1 MTLSLS
7 STMENTKSSETF
19 HLIIPKL
26 ESFELFSWGKER
38 TAEIN
43 LLQGEEINA
52 LHSLFC
58 LESEY
63 LLALASLV
71 ITVTGNILKT

>member
-1 MTLSLS
+1 M
-7 STMENTKSSETF
+7 MEYAKSSETF

-26 ESFELFSWGKER
+26 EYFEFYFFFEER
-38 TAEIN
+38 NAEIH
-43 LLQGEEINA
+43 LVQGEEINA
-52 LHSLFC
+52 FHSSFC

-71 ITVTGNILKT
+71 ITITGNMLKI